1 RVVGFPAACSFG
13 ITPSSFPRSGVSNK
27 PRVLHSPNRTMVR
40 MAQRSLRFAMPKAVR
55 ITGRSS
61 SITNS
66 FVNGIVPIIKPS
78 EDEIDEALGILGM
91 HEEVVC
97 SYCGDAAT
105 EWDHLRPLVEN
116 QRPTGYIHE
125 INNLVP
131 ACGKCNQSK
140 GNKHWRDWMFGP
152 ARLSPKSRGVS
163 DLENRAA
170 ILERYEQSTRPVRID
185 FLDVVGEELW
195 AEHWNIHRALLAQMR
210 HAERVVEQIRQRVAA
225 RVVESPPA
233 GREEELS

>member
-1 RVVGFPAACSFG
+1 
-13 ITPSSFPRSGVSNK
+13 
-27 PRVLHSPNRTMVR
+27 
-40 MAQRSLRFAMPKAVR
+40 MPKAVR

-66 FVNGIVPIIKPS
+66 FVNGIVPVIKPT
-78 EDEIDEALGILGM
+78 EAEIAAALDVLEM
-91 HEEVVC
+91 QDVVVC
-97 SYCGDAAT
+97 VYCGDAAT

-185 FLDVVGEELW
+185 FPDVVGEELW
-195 AEHWNIHRALLAQMR
+195 AEHWSNHRALLAQMR
-210 HAERVVEQIRQRVAA
+210 QAEEVVERIRARIAA
-225 RVVESPPA
+225 RVAEPA
-233 GREEELS
+233 PVSRAVQQDA